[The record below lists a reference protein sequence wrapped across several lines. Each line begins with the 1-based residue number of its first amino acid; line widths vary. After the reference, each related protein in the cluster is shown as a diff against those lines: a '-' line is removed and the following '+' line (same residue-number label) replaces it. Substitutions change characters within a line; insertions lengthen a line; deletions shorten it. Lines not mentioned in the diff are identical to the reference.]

1 MYMTC
6 PKCGGQMQSFTR
18 SGLTIEQCNQCRGVF
33 LDYGEL
39 EHIVKA
45 EASWHQQHYPQQ
57 GVAQPGHVPPGLPG
71 MHQPGHRPHL
81 AYHGH
86 HAHHRGH
93 HNRSFMG
100 ELFGM

>member
-6 PKCGGQMQSFTR
+6 PKCSGQMQSFTR

-39 EHIVKA
+39 EHIVRA

-57 GVAQPGHVPPGLPG
+57 HAGPGHAAPPGMP
-71 MHQPGHRPHL
+71 MQHRPGL

-86 HAHHRGH
+86 HAGHHRHGH
-93 HNRSFMG
+93 HPGRSFMG
-100 ELFGM
+100 ELFGI